1 METTGFAV
9 VPGSGSPKSAVLVN
23 ERAREGRLGNQAYA
37 RRRIGYKLYKG
48 RVQRECASFLPW
60 ALGVIIST
68 GSRRLHFSHLFL
80 AGLYA
85 CTITGE

>member
-23 ERAREGRLGNQAYA
+23 ERAREGRLGSQAYA

-48 RVQRECASFLPW
+48 RVHTRVRVIFTMGLGGNHLHWKPQAS
-60 ALGVIIST
+60 
-68 GSRRLHFSHLFL
+68 FSHLFL